1 MGKNWELPGATV
13 EMGLQGEVL
22 TFVRVLNCT
31 GLNMDN

>member
-1 MGKNWELPGATV
+1 MGKNWELPSAAV

-31 GLNMDN
+31 GVNMNH